1 MKFAEREEWE
11 ECFAT
16 VMESHFAPAMEA
28 GDAEFEDI
36 LDIIGPE
43 WEGTLWGCAFEDFLT
58 MEFDVPG
65 ENLVDEYLKRRS
77 WREKPPAKAYMK
89 ALRSS
94 IMSLYEVSDVVPG
107 KSMKLRDLLRGTE
120 PVTVTEISAS
130 QSLKLW
136 DRIATRV
143 VEVGGKNLISGGL
156 LPFSFRA
163 SDVLFDNLK
172 ETLELKKSQKPEN
185 LTDEQLQQLAPLFTL
200 SWLFDVLDGLA
211 FQQNPSFMNSDG
223 KPIKFHDTRFPFA
236 SGVTQK
242 QIAVRLNRLSELEQ
256 EDSKFWNWLER
267 IKPANKLADED
278 EIEGQVLDTVL
289 DDGRR
294 VLGNIELK
302 GKTLILSVNSTDRAD
317 LGREM
322 IEAILGDLVRT
333 PLTEIRTI
341 QQMMEGESDSSEQN
355 LENDIP
361 PEIAKH
367 LIQQQLDKH
376 YRETLDLP
384 VPALD
389 NKTPRQAVK
398 TKAGRQQVI
407 EWLKYLENRM
417 GKHSAPD
424 DPMADY
430 DFGWLWEELGI
441 DRSTL

>member
-1 MKFAEREEWE
+1 
-11 ECFAT
+11 
-16 VMESHFAPAMEA
+16 
-28 GDAEFEDI
+28 
-36 LDIIGPE
+36 
-43 WEGTLWGCAFEDFLT
+43 
-58 MEFDVPG
+58 
-65 ENLVDEYLKRRS
+65 
-77 WREKPPAKAYMK
+77 
-89 ALRSS
+89 
-94 IMSLYEVSDVVPG
+94 
-107 KSMKLRDLLRGTE
+107 
-120 PVTVTEISAS
+120 
-130 QSLKLW
+130 
-136 DRIATRV
+136 
-143 VEVGGKNLISGGL
+143 
-156 LPFSFRA
+156 
-163 SDVLFDNLK
+163 
-172 ETLELKKSQKPEN
+172 
-185 LTDEQLQQLAPLFTL
+185 
-200 SWLFDVLDGLA
+200 
-211 FQQNPSFMNSDG
+211 
-223 KPIKFHDTRFPFA
+223 
-236 SGVTQK
+236 
-242 QIAVRLNRLSELEQ
+242 
-256 EDSKFWNWLER
+256 
-267 IKPANKLADED
+267 
-278 EIEGQVLDTVL
+278 
-289 DDGRR
+289 
-294 VLGNIELK
+294 
-302 GKTLILSVNSTDRAD
+302 
-317 LGREM
+317 M